1 MRFRYL
7 LAIFF
12 IQGISF
18 TGFLYFK
25 FGTSKASP
33 LMHLIS
39 LGIILA
45 ILISVLRLFPSKN
58 KGHQNNKFAFAFIFG
73 TFNFLLLAFYAL
85 TIYGYFHWSAAFTLD
100 LFNAYI
106 TQLPKLLS
114 IAGVSFIFVLA
125 LALLCFLSIFLL
137 YIYLSRY
144 ILLTNED
151 IENTTAIKL
160 SFRTAEISL
169 KPMTCIR
176 LMTIACI
183 ALYALTYRLWLPRE
197 PFAIAITNNWSLSNL
212 APRELF
218 LAELDT
224 HKSEIQSYV
233 KASNIKPRPLILITI
248 DALRSDQM
256 GVYGGEVDNTPFL
269 SSLLKEHRLQ
279 KFDVAHSICTLSFCG
294 LLGALRSN
302 YWSALKKPSPTISDT
317 LKINDYQT
325 IFLLG
330 GDHTNFVGL
339 RKFYGNNIDFYKD
352 GSVDLSN
359 YPNDDFEVLKWLRDI
374 DPKEPQATFMFI
386 HLMSVHEA
394 GLRHEEFQK
403 WQPSVAP
410 IASALLSGSNP
421 SNEYGVAYRN
431 NYNNG
436 ILQADAMVRN
446 IFKEL
451 KNKGMLDNALV
462 IISADH
468 GEYLGEFNRFH
479 HGQEPYE
486 PVSRIPLLVYDPL
499 NPKYPVR
506 RLTSQVDIVPT
517 FLYAIGAKIPP
528 SWQGVPLQVKTT
540 RSSVSIASGD
550 ISGTVALIE
559 GKRYKFLKKRDDD
572 TEWLFDL
579 NSPEA
584 ETRNI
589 ATFIDQ
595 KDILLKIQTLNHAS
609 EK

>member
-7 LAIFF
+7 LPIFF

-18 TGFLYFK
+18 TGFLYLK

-45 ILISVLRLFPSKN
+45 ILISVLQLFPSKN
-58 KGHQNNKFAFAFIFG
+58 KGRQYSKFAFAFIFG
-73 TFNFLLLAFYAL
+73 AFNFLLLAFYAL

-114 IAGVSFIFVLA
+114 VAGVSFIFALA
-125 LALLCFLSIFLL
+125 LALLCFLSIFLI

-144 ILLTNED
+144 ILLTNEN
-151 IENTTAIKL
+151 IENTRAIKL
-160 SFRTAEISL
+160 RFRTAEISL
-169 KPMTCIR
+169 KPVTCIR

-212 APRELF
+212 APIELF
-218 LAELDT
+218 LTKFDT
-224 HKSEIQSYV
+224 HKSEIKFNV
-233 KASNIKPRPLILITI
+233 NASNIKPRPLILITI
-248 DALRSDQM
+248 DALRSDEM
-256 GVYGGEVDNTPFL
+256 GVYGNSVNNTPFL
-269 SSLLKEHRLQ
+269 SSLLRTHQLQ
-279 KFDVAHSICTLSFCG
+279 KFDVVHSICTVSFCG
-294 LLGALRSN
+294 LLGLLRSN
-302 YWSALKKPSPTISDT
+302 YWSALKKPSPTISDA

-330 GDHTNFVGL
+330 GDHTNFAGL
-339 RKFYGNNIDFYKD
+339 KNFYGNNIDFYKD
-352 GSVDLSN
+352 GSVDSSN

-374 DPKEPQATFMFI
+374 DPKAPKSTFMFI

-394 GLRHEEFQK
+394 GLHHEEFQK
-403 WQPSVAP
+403 WQPFVAP
-410 IASALLSGSNP
+410 IASALLAGSTP

-436 ILQADAMVRN
+436 ILQADAMVRK

-499 NPKYPVR
+499 NPKYPDR
-506 RLTSQVDIVPT
+506 KMASQVDIAPT
-517 FLYAIGAKIPP
+517 FLYAIGANIPP
-528 SWQGVPLQVKTT
+528 IWQGVPLQVKTS

-550 ISGTVALIE
+550 TSGTVALIE
-559 GKRYKFLKKRDDD
+559 GRRYKFLKKRDAN

-589 ATFIDQ
+589 ATLVDQ
-595 KDILLKIQTLNHAS
+595 KDILLKIRTLNNAS

>member
-1 MRFRYL
+1 MRLRYL

-18 TGFLYFK
+18 TAFLYFK

-45 ILISVLRLFPSKN
+45 ILISILQLCPSKN
-58 KGHQNNKFAFAFIFG
+58 KRLQKNKFVFAVIFG

-100 LFNAYI
+100 IFNAYI
-106 TQLPKLLS
+106 TQLPRLLS
-114 IAGVSFIFVLA
+114 IAGVSFIFTLA
-125 LALLCFLSIFLL
+125 LVLLCFLSIFLL
-137 YIYLSRY
+137 YMYLSRF
-144 ILLTNED
+144 ILIADLNF
-151 IENTTAIKL
+151 ENTKPINLKFCTV
-160 SFRTAEISL
+160 EISL
-169 KPMTCIR
+169 SPIVWTRLIAITCV
-176 LMTIACI
+176 CF
-183 ALYALTYRLWLPRE
+183 YALSYKLWLPRD

-212 APRELF
+212 APSELF
-218 LAELDT
+218 LTVLDA
-224 HKSEIQSYV
+224 HKSEIESYV
-233 KASNIKPRPLILITI
+233 KASNIKPRPLVLITI

-256 GVYGGEVDNTPFL
+256 GVYGGAVDNTPFL
-269 SSLLKEHRLQ
+269 SSLLKEHQLQ
-279 KFDVAHSICTLSFCG
+279 KIDGAHSICTLSFCG

-302 YWSALKKPSPTISDT
+302 YWSALKKPSPTISDA
-317 LKINDYQT
+317 LKANDYQT

-330 GDHTNFVGL
+330 GDHTNFAGL

-352 GSVDLSN
+352 GSVDSSK

-374 DPKEPQATFMFI
+374 DLKEPQSTFMFI

-394 GLRHEEFQK
+394 GLRHEQFKK
-403 WQPSVAP
+403 WQPSVVP
-410 IASALLSGSNP
+410 LVSP
-421 SNEYGVAYRN
+421 SLVSSSPSKEYEVAYKN

-436 ILQADAMVRN
+436 ILQADAMVRS
-446 IFKEL
+446 IFEEL
-451 KNKGMLDNALV
+451 KNKGLLDNALV

-479 HGQEPYE
+479 HGREPYE

-499 NPKYPVR
+499 NPNYPDR
-506 RLTSQVDIVPT
+506 KLASQVDIAPT
-517 FLYAIGAKIPP
+517 LLYAIGAKIPP
-528 SWQGVPLQVKTT
+528 SWQGIPLQAKTS
-540 RSSVSIASGD
+540 RSSVSIGSGEV
-550 ISGTVALIE
+550 SGTVALID
-559 GKRYKFLKKRDDD
+559 GKKYKFLRKRDDH

-579 NSPEA
+579 SSPYA

-589 ATFIDQ
+589 AGYSDQ
-595 KDILLKIQTLNHAS
+595 KDILLKIRALNDAS